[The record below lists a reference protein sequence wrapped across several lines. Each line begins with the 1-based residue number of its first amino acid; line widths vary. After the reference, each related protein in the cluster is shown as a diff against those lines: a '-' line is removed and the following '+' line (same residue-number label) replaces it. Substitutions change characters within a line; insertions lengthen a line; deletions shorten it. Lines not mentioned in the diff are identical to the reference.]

1 MIIID
6 NRVKLE
12 ASQSFDATYQA
23 IIEYG
28 GYKLYGEWDAADTT
42 LLLFDMRGLGR
53 TFAVFVET
61 KDKRVFACGIGPQE
75 AEEVIETYSADEDVT
90 ISACERVLKRS
101 E

>member
-6 NRVKLE
+6 NRVKFE
-12 ASQSFDATYQA
+12 ASKSFDDTYQA
-23 IIEYG
+23 IIEFG

-61 KDKRVFACGIGPQE
+61 REKRVFVCGVGPQE
-75 AEEVIETYSADEDVT
+75 AQEAIETYSEDEDVT
-90 ISACERVLKRS
+90 ISACERVQERS

>member
-6 NRVKLE
+6 NRVKFE
-12 ASQSFDATYQA
+12 VSKSFDDTYHA
-23 IIEYG
+23 IIEFG

-42 LLLFDMRGLGR
+42 LLLFDMRGLGQ

-61 KDKRVFACGIGPQE
+61 REKRVFVCGVGPQE
-75 AEEVIETYSADEDVT
+75 AQEAIEAYSEDEDVT
-90 ISACERVLKRS
+90 ISACERVQERS

>member
-23 IIEYG
+23 IIEFG
-28 GYKLYGEWDAADTT
+28 GYKLYGEWDAAATT
-42 LLLFDMRGLGR
+42 LLLFDMRGLGQ

-61 KDKRVFACGIGPQE
+61 REKRVFVCGVGPQE
-75 AEEVIETYSADEDVT
+75 AQEAIETYSEDEDVT
-90 ISACERVLKRS
+90 ISACERVQERS